1 MLNVEHYS
9 LLFSVLSLSFGHSHN
24 RLALLLPLL
33 LLLRGCVTVRRWKWG
48 VFVLSLDIF
57 EFSVFLVSRLLE
69 KNKNKRRGDTPT
81 QKIFAFS
88 YFCKTLTFSARREF

>member
-24 RLALLLPLL
+24 RLVLLLP
-33 LLLRGCVTVRRWKWG
+33 LLLRGCVTVRWWKWG

-57 EFSVFLVSRLLE
+57 EFFSSRVLE
-69 KNKNKRRGDTPT
+69 KNNKTTNVKRLEAT
-81 QKIFAFS
+81 QKIFL
-88 YFCKTLTFSARREF
+88 CSAKL